1 MKKLLT
7 TFFFYLIVLSATES
21 SNSIPVIHLK
31 TPDLSDAQILGYN
44 VGVRPYRKS
53 GVRIESEHLDNKLI
67 IHNYGYG
74 GSGLTLCWGGA
85 QQAIEILQ
93 EEQSKNPALAA
104 CKTVAILG
112 AGVIG
117 LATAYDLMAQG
128 YAVHIYAQDFPP
140 HTTSNVAAGIWSP
153 PALSPHYS
161 QKTKD
166 SLTNMLRVSEERFLK
181 SLNYENFGRMDS
193 TGLTTSGET
202 NTPEFVGIK
211 CIEDYSFER
220 PDSAT
225 ALSGAFGFSHDY
237 SSELV
242 EFNFDNGVKKVGTR
256 HAQLHLDGPLF
267 MESLFNKVKAQA
279 PLTKMHFNSREDI
292 MQLDESIIINCTS
305 LGSRE
310 LFNDQ
315 EFNPVRGQLIYL
327 KQQPGIDYIVHEDVE
342 GSHNFW
348 VTLYPLSD
356 RLLIGGVFEH
366 GKEDL
371 TRNQEVINVLLHN
384 ARNCFQP
391 LNS

>member
-1 MKKLLT
+1 MKKL
-7 TFFFYLIVLSATES
+7 FSAFIFYLCVLSAKES
-21 SNSIPVIHLK
+21 SNSIPVIYLK
-31 TPDLSDAQILGYN
+31 TPDISDAQIMGYN

-53 GVRIESEHLDNKLI
+53 GVKIESEYLNNKLV

-85 QQAIEILQ
+85 EQAIKVLQ
-93 EEQSKNPALAA
+93 EEQLKNPALAA

-128 YAVHIYAQDFPP
+128 YTVHIYAQDFPP

-153 PALSPHYS
+153 PALASHYS
-161 QKTKD
+161 QKIKD
-166 SLTNMLRVSEERFLK
+166 KLTDMLRISEERFLK
-181 SLNYENFGRMDS
+181 SLNTEN
-193 TGLTTSGET
+193 
-202 NTPEFVGIK
+202 PEFVGIK

-220 PDSAT
+220 PDSAG
-225 ALSGAFGFSHDY
+225 ALSGAFGFSHDL
-237 SSELV
+237 SGELV
-242 EFNFDNGVKKVGTR
+242 EFNFDNGIKKVGT
-256 HAQLHLDGPLF
+256 HHMQLHLDGPLF
-267 MESLFNKVKAQA
+267 MEDLFNKVKAQA
-279 PLTKMHFNSREDI
+279 TLTKMHFNSREDI
-292 MQLDESIIINCTS
+292 MLLDESIIINCTS

-327 KQQPGIDYIVHEDVE
+327 KKQPGIDYIVHEDVE
-342 GSHNFW
+342 GSDNFW

-366 GKEDL
+366 GKEEL
-371 TRNQEVINVLLHN
+371 TRNQEVITTLLHN
-384 ARNCFQP
+384 ARNCFYP
-391 LNS
+391 INP